1 MRTFSETAIEIFS
14 GDENKVLSDKII
26 LLDEAASDNQEA
38 LGQIADQMTRSG
50 AVKDSYKS
58 AVLKREID
66 FPTGLA
72 TVNIGIAMPHT
83 DAEHVNYDQLGVLRL
98 REPVSFLQMGD
109 GEGIQVKF
117 VFMLALKET
126 HTQLAM
132 LQKLIALIQDKA
144 SIRQLLLAEKTDE
157 IVETLNNVGI
167 E

>member
-1 MRTFSETAIEIFS
+1 M
-14 GDENKVLSDKII
+14 LSDKII
-26 LLDEAASDNQEA
+26 LLDEAVADNQEA

-50 AVKDSYKS
+50 AVKSSYKS

-109 GEGIQVKF
+109 GERIQVKF
-117 VFMLALKET
+117 IFMLALKET
-126 HTQLAM
+126 HAQLAM
-132 LQKLIALIQDKA
+132 LQNLIALIQDKT
-144 SIRQLLLAEKTDE
+144 SIWQLLSAKNTDE
-157 IVETLNNVGI
+157 IIETLNNVGI